1 MAAHGENS
9 WPPPWRFRGRRWG
22 DSHGRRHPCV
32 SEAMMFDAG
41 GKACALKPSQP
52 EAITQENGEL
62 EEHRMVRLAE
72 AAAMLTGSRSV

>member
-1 MAAHGENS
+1 
-9 WPPPWRFRGRRWG
+9 
-22 DSHGRRHPCV
+22 
-32 SEAMMFDAG
+32 MMFDAG